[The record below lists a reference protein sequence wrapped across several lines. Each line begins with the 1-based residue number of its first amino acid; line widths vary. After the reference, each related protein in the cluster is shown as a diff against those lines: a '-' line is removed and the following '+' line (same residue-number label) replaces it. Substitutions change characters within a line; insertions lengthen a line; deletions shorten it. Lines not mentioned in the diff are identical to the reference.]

1 MGESTA
7 AVATLDDVGI
17 FADRCGGVSRG
28 KRNLQAVRQIPALRC
43 EESLLEVALDEVQAA
58 SRIDGLLASAFPL
71 LRLGG
76 NASAAKDPAKLKL
89 LTQKEE
95 LEQQIDRLKYQKAA
109 MPIEEYKKQLGALL
123 LQLAKTQ
130 AELDK

>member
-1 MGESTA
+1 MLEDTGKGEGVRAPSTEN
-7 AVATLDDVGI
+7 GE
-17 FADRCGGVSRG
+17 GM
-28 KRNLQAVRQIPALRC
+28 
-43 EESLLEVALDEVQAA
+43 
-58 SRIDGLLASAFPL
+58 LASAFPL
-71 LRLGG
+71 LRVGG